1 MKLLALFATGASAAW
16 HTEDEEYLDNGHRE
30 ELGALWEVFK
40 EDDVSSHTNLKQA
53 VDAAFETVSE
63 FTSVQRA
70 DFVASFMPHG
80 GVWKSSEC
88 YHDASLLKVRIWENP

>member
-1 MKLLALFATGASAAW
+1 MSAAW
-16 HTEDEEYLDNGHRE
+16 HTEDEEYLDNGHCK

-70 DFVASFMPHG
+70 DFVASFMTAAFGRVRSAIMTP
-80 GVWKSSEC
+80 VC
-88 YHDASLLKVRIWENP
+88 LK

>member
-1 MKLLALFATGASAAW
+1 MGVSAAW
-16 HTEDEEYLDNGHRE
+16 HTEDEEYLDNGHRK

-70 DFVASFMPHG
+70 DFARQP
-80 GVWKSSEC
+80 K
-88 YHDASLLKVRIWENP
+88 LLGAETLPTSQKTTPTIS